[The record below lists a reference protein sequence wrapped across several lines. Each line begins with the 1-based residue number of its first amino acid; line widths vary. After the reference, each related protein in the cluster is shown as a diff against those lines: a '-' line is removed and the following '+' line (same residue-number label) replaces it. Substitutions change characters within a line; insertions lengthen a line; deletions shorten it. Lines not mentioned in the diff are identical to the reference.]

1 MCWRSL
7 FFIKL
12 QAFRCIP
19 VNIAQSMF
27 TPIVQWSYF
36 YTKLLNKSVRKMSI
50 ERNIYTEKLRTP
62 QIPNLCNA
70 CGSYTMIV
78 GKAYYTGKMRE
89 CKTLPI
95 AD

>member
-62 QIPNLCNA
+62 QMPNLCNA

-78 GKAYYTGKMRE
+78 GKAYYTGKMR
-89 CKTLPI
+89 
-95 AD
+95 